1 MSVGGTGRA
10 ARTSPARTL
19 LAPSGASVEAAG
31 ISAGAGPDAVGR
43 ITLQLEASALGL
55 SDVRGLRRLT
65 GGSSHETWAFDAR
78 LTSESGVEFVPF
90 ILRREFELP
99 LFDMSIETEF
109 ELLRRLH
116 SAGLSVPRPYFVST
130 GNAQADVPFMVME
143 QIAGLDIRKTMAA
156 DPDPNG
162 RRAIGVAMVDALA
175 RVHAQPIEPLRDLLG
190 EGSGLAELEKWR
202 AIVLASGYRSAALH
216 LALAWLQ
223 THIPAQVQP
232 VIVHGDYKANNV
244 LLEEGMRPVI
254 IDWELAHIGDRLED
268 LAWTMLWSTPDD
280 LVGGMLAPVEF
291 LSEYERASGV
301 AIDSGLLHFWKLFSL
316 VKLAAIFLKGIESGP
331 DGRQPRPLL
340 LMLAQALP
348 CIEEALAE
356 LMCRGPGRG
365 AAT

>member
-1 MSVGGTGRA
+1 
-10 ARTSPARTL
+10 
-19 LAPSGASVEAAG
+19 
-31 ISAGAGPDAVGR
+31 
-43 ITLQLEASALGL
+43 
-55 SDVRGLRRLT
+55 
-65 GGSSHETWAFDAR
+65 
-78 LTSESGVEFVPF
+78 
-90 ILRREFELP
+90 
-99 LFDMSIETEF
+99 
-109 ELLRRLH
+109 
-116 SAGLSVPRPYFVST
+116 
-130 GNAQADVPFMVME
+130 
-143 QIAGLDIRKTMAA
+143 
-156 DPDPNG
+156 
-162 RRAIGVAMVDALA
+162 MVDALA

-280 LVGGMLAPVEF
+280 LVGGMLAPVEV

-301 AIDSGLLHFWKLFSL
+301 AIDSSLLHFWKLFSL